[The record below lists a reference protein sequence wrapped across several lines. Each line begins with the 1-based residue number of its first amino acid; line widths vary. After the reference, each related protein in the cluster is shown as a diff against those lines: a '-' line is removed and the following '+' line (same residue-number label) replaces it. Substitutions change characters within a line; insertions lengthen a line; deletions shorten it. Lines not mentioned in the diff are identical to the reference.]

1 MSCHFS
7 QQQNSSKWSRS
18 SLLVTAWNVVWKK
31 KNKKNNMY
39 EKKSPKTEIYLL
51 PFAQKKERKKAWFF
65 YLSLRVSVS
74 DNTPKLNNYYFYL
87 FLMMSLTICEC
98 NHNMPWLASYVIRK
112 LIFYREGHNVW
123 HDLQT
128 QYNLLEVTV

>member
-18 SLLVTAWNVVWKK
+18 SVLVTAWNVVWKK
-31 KNKKNNMY
+31 KNKKTICMQRN
-39 EKKSPKTEIYLL
+39 LL
-51 PFAQKKERKKAWFF
+51 KQKYISCLLHKKKERKAWFF

-74 DNTPKLNNYYFYL
+74 DNTTKLNNYYFYL
-87 FLMMSLTICEC
+87 FFMMSLTICEC